1 MYSAR
6 PSILEDYNR
15 TVGALS
21 SAIPAILYVLMA
33 LPALVEE
40 TSLLIW
46 SFIQFVPLIIAGY
59 YMDVVAKS
67 KAFSKLRQREWIL
80 VIIVWI
86 ILFPIARI
94 SGIIASDLLVI
105 GRLTYSAS
113 QLIPFILL
121 SLILGA
127 IYGFF
132 FISAYLYLL
141 KVVGWKRR

>member
-1 MYSAR
+1 MYSSRA
-6 PSILEDYNR
+6 SIIKDYNR
-15 TVGALS
+15 IVGALS
-21 SAIPAILYVLMA
+21 SSIPALLYILMA
-33 LPALVEE
+33 LPALYSEA
-40 TSLLIW
+40 SLLIW
-46 SFIQFVPLIIAGY
+46 SSIQFIPLIVAGY
-59 YMDVVAKS
+59 YMDVVAKF

-80 VIIVWI
+80 VIVVWV

-105 GRLTYSAS
+105 GRLTYTAS

-141 KVVGWKRR
+141 KVVRWKRR